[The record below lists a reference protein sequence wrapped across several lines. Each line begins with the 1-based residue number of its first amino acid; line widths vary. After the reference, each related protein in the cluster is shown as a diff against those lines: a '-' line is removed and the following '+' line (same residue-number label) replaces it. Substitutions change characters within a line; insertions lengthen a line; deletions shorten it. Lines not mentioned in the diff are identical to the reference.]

1 MTDLDVCER
10 QLVAAKESIAN
21 TKITNDNRD
30 KTIARTKKEY
40 DDAEANYEIKKVEY
54 NTAKTNYDNFKN
66 NDRSWRK
73 QEGAAQ
79 CDVAWG
85 WTNDKCF
92 GDCKSNNQYYP
103 NKDFQY
109 AYTFEGSRRGCQEKC
124 ICIMPDTSGV
134 RSRFDTMNQKKAAMD
149 QAETEKNKKN
159 NNWKDAIASP
169 ISSPVM
175 NVACCSSS
183 VTCGTDAACN
193 NITQTC
199 EATINNM
206 KVEKTAAEKEAAE
219 KKAAE
224 KEAAEKEVEEKEAA
238 EKEAAEKASA
248 ANQVAQTGQKSTN
261 NIKPTNSSSNSSII
275 SSIVLFCCSM
285 LFIFIIIIVITMKK
299 NKIT

>member
-1 MTDLDVCER
+1 
-10 QLVAAKESIAN
+10 
-21 TKITNDNRD
+21 
-30 KTIARTKKEY
+30 
-40 DDAEANYEIKKVEY
+40 
-54 NTAKTNYDNFKN
+54 
-66 NDRSWRK
+66 
-73 QEGAAQ
+73 
-79 CDVAWG
+79 
-85 WTNDKCF
+85 
-92 GDCKSNNQYYP
+92 
-103 NKDFQY
+103 
-109 AYTFEGSRRGCQEKC
+109 
-124 ICIMPDTSGV
+124 MPDTTGV

-159 NNWKDAIASP
+159 KNWTDAIGSP

-224 KEAAEKEVEEKEAA
+224 KEAAEKEAEEKEAAEKEAA